1 MSLVIIQIKFIWGNS
16 IGMNLQNRGLKL
28 SRSPNY
34 QPVLVFIQRQGEGSK
49 RKKWA
54 RGGSGGTDSGF
65 GTGRLWNFGSGI
77 HRTPG

>member
-28 SRSPNY
+28 SRSPDY

-49 RKKWA
+49 RKL
-54 RGGSGGTDSGF
+54 GFESGVGTWV
-65 GTGRLWNFGSGI
+65 GTGRNPSGGSLGA
-77 HRTPG
+77 